1 MISVS
6 VYYTNMKII
15 ERSYKLLEATER
27 ALASL
32 AHEAGEARDYD
43 QAARLIELA
52 RDVQQLAVQYGSQRA
67 LPSSASSNAQGSV
80 SMADRIVAKQPDV
93 NRKRGRLGQ
102 YPKFLRDGDALVKI
116 GWSKSAKNEYEH
128 KSPKRVLTAL
138 VTAIMKAG
146 SNGKRFAMESL
157 IPLKDASDGSLL
169 PDYQTYVCL
178 AWLRSLGLVMQHGR
192 QGYSL
197 PKGTPI
203 EQAAERAW
211 TSLAA
216 R

>member
-1 MISVS
+1 
-6 VYYTNMKII
+6 MKLV

-27 ALASL
+27 ALAGL

-52 RDVQQLAVQYGSQRA
+52 RDVQQLAVQYGPQQT
-67 LPSSASSNAQGSV
+67 LLSSASSNAQGSV
-80 SMADRIVAKQPDV
+80 PVADRIAAQQPDV

-102 YPKFLRDGDALVKI
+102 YPKFIRDGDALVKI

-146 SNGKRFAMESL
+146 FVV
-157 IPLKDASDGSLL
+157 DGSWPIATEMQNRTRALSSAALSSSVL
-169 PDYQTYVCL
+169 PPARFQKKCH
-178 AWLRSLGLVMQHGR
+178 RSTFRGWNVA
-192 QGYSL
+192 S
-197 PKGTPI
+197 I
-203 EQAAERAW
+203 ARARRTRREPEASETW
-211 TSLAA
+211 ENYITN
-216 R
+216 